1 MWNVFPGLEEA
12 QAQILPYLEQ
22 IGMSQLADDHT
33 LSVMQATVAACEYNI
48 NPFSA
53 EIA

>member
-1 MWNVFPGLEEA
+1 MWNVSPDLEEA

-22 IGMSQLADDHT
+22 IEMSQLADDHT

-48 NPFSA
+48 NPFST